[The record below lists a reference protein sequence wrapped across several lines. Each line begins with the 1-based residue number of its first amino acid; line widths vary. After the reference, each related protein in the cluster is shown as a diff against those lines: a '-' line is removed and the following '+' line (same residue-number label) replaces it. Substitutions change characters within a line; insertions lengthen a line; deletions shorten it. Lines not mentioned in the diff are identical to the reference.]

1 MPLRSVFMT
10 VSDEWGVDMSRER
23 HWAARPKQQPLTA
36 LSGLVPTPVAV
47 LGLQPRPAAIQALL
61 TDTDK
66 AAGIRHCCRSLGTV
80 TGPRPSRLCRLTQT
94 RPVG

>member
-23 HWAARPKQQPLTA
+23 HWAARPKQPLTA

-47 LGLQPRPAAIQALL
+47 LGLQPRPAAIQAVQ

-80 TGPRPSRLCRLTQT
+80 TGKRPSRL
-94 RPVG
+94 